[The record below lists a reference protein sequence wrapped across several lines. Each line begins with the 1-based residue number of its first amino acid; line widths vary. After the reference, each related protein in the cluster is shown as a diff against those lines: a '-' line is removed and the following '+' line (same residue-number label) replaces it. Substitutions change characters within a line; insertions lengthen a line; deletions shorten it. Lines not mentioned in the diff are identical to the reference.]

1 MARIRTI
8 KPEFFTSEDIV
19 ELEPLARLLYIALWC
34 EADKEGRFSWK
45 PKTFKMRYL
54 PADSCDFQSI
64 CDGLL
69 KSGLVRLYGDG
80 LAYIPSFLKH
90 QHINPRESVSTLP
103 APEDC
108 EKSFPR
114 KITQSIRKSVMDR
127 DDNQCVRC
135 GSSEDLTL
143 DHILPQ
149 SLGGP
154 HIEENLRVMC
164 RKCNSARPVSGD
176 ALVKDLALDDLTKE
190 GLKCKFGIDA
200 SPRVGTDET
209 RAGRKE
215 GREGK
220 GKVDASRR
228 ETPIPEDFSVSER
241 VKAWAELNGYDQL
254 ETHLANFVDSC
265 RAKGYKYID
274 WDAAFRNA
282 ISKNWA
288 KVKERPKAT
297 PATFEGKP
305 IRDPMIYGFDVAN
318 GDPLPDGWKLPPTGE
333 TRYMAGI
340 GWVLSSPKPKDKPLR
355 VVA

>member
-54 PADSCDFQSI
+54 PADETNIDALCDA
-64 CDGLL
+64 LL
-69 KSGLVRLYGDG
+69 TRGLVCLYGEN
-80 LAYIPSFLKH
+80 LAFIPSFTQH
-90 QHINPRESVSTLP
+90 QHASVTV
-103 APEDC
+103 D
-108 EKSFPR
+108 
-114 KITQSIRKSVMDR
+114 T
-127 DDNQCVRC
+127 
-135 GSSEDLTL
+135 
-143 DHILPQ
+143 H
-149 SLGGP
+149 
-154 HIEENLRVMC
+154 
-164 RKCNSARPVSGD
+164 
-176 ALVKDLALDDLTKE
+176 
-190 GLKCKFGIDA
+190 
-200 SPRVGTDET
+200 
-209 RAGRKE
+209 AGRKE

-305 IRDPMIYGFDVAN
+305 IRDPLIYGFDVAN

>member
-54 PADSCDFQSI
+54 PADETNIDALCDA
-64 CDGLL
+64 LL
-69 KSGLVRLYGDG
+69 TRGLVCLYGEN
-80 LAYIPSFLKH
+80 LAFIPSFTQH
-90 QHINPRESVSTLP
+90 QHINPREKDSNLPSLDEYIESRVS
-103 APEDC
+103 
-108 EKSFPR
+108 
-114 KITQSIRKSVMDR
+114 
-127 DDNQCVRC
+127 
-135 GSSEDLTL
+135 
-143 DHILPQ
+143 
-149 SLGGP
+149 
-154 HIEENLRVMC
+154 
-164 RKCNSARPVSGD
+164 
-176 ALVKDLALDDLTKE
+176 
-190 GLKCKFGIDA
+190 DA
-200 SPRVGTDET
+200 SVTVDT

-305 IRDPMIYGFDVAN
+305 IRDPLIYGFDVAN